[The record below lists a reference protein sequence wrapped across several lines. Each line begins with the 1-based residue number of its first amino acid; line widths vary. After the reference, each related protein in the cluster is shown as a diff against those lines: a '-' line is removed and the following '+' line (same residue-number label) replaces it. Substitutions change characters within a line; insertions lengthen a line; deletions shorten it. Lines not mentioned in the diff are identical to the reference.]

1 MLKILEKGRI
11 LLVCDENKT
20 QKTVV
25 RTLENDGYDV
35 EKASTED
42 QALFI
47 LYDET
52 PDLIALDLK
61 MRSSEGMRTFEKSSI
76 MKCGKQSLCW
86 Y

>member
-35 EKASTED
+35 ERHQQKIKPYLSCMMKP
-42 QALFI
+42 LI
-47 LYDET
+47 L
-52 PDLIALDLK
+52 LL
-61 MRSSEGMRTFEKSSI
+61 
-76 MKCGKQSLCW
+76 
-86 Y
+86 